1 MAFLRKRASGNYALS
16 FKWKGKSHIKALG
29 TNDEQAAQA
38 IKKDADEQLARIRR
52 GESAV
57 ASRLLAEGISIVD
70 VLFGSPEVTAKLG
83 TATED
88 NPLTMAELLDGY
100 LARLKSTVGS
110 DQQYN
115 TNLWL
120 KRIRDFFGEDRR
132 VMTLT
137 PDELEQYHKHRA
149 KSVGGT
155 SIKKELGSL
164 KAALTWGIDNKLI
177 PSNPINRWPAIKT
190 QRQKRFEWKSDI
202 DALIASHTFKNSAER
217 EAFLNEMKLRMVLT
231 QKDIKSLID
240 LAREKEP
247 ELVLPLM
254 LVCSTGV
261 RRKELVLIRK
271 QDFDP
276 RRGTIIVGSKKQSK
290 TEDITY
296 RSIVLPSEVARAL
309 RQHHKSLPKSERM
322 LFPVFSDTEKNY
334 HNRWVEYE
342 TDSKGKPKLD
352 SRGKK
357 IKKTDGRG
365 KPILTKRRLASDR
378 LRSEKAGRM
387 LGRLVKGTEFEL
399 MNGWHCLRHSF
410 ISICVSKGLTWEQ
423 IAEWVGHVSPKT
435 TRLYTHFNLEDSK
448 KRIESLEIRF

>member
-1 MAFLRKRASGNYALS
+1 MLFCANGTPTERQRFANSRSWSCLPGTRETEGRTASLRKRTNGKYSLD
-16 FKWKGKSHIKALG
+16 FRWKGKPHIKALG
-29 TNDEQAAQA
+29 TDDLQEAEQ
-38 IKKDADEQLARIRR
+38 IRKDADEQLARIRR

-83 TATED
+83 SATED
-88 NPLTMAELLDGY
+88 NPLTLAELADGY
-100 LARLKSTVGS
+100 LSRLKSTVGS
-110 DQQYN
+110 DQYYN
-115 TNLWL
+115 TNLWR

-137 PDELEQYHKHRA
+137 PDELQQYHKHRA

-164 KAALTWGIDNKLI
+164 KAALTWGTDNKLI
-177 PSNPINRWPAIKT
+177 PSSPINRWPAIKT
-190 QRQKRFEWKSDI
+190 QRQKHFEWKSDI
-202 DALIASHTFKNSAER
+202 DALIASHTFKNNAER
-217 EAFLNEMKLRMVLT
+217 EAFLKEMKTRIVLT
-231 QKDIKSLID
+231 QKDIKKLID

-247 ELVLPLM
+247 DLVLPLM

-261 RRKELVLIRK
+261 RREELVLIRK

-290 TEDITY
+290 TEEITY
-296 RSIVLPSEVARAL
+296 RTIVLPSEVAKVL
-309 RQHHKSLPKSERM
+309 RQHHKAVPKSERM
-322 LFPVFSDTEKNY
+322 LFPVFGDIEKNY

-342 TDSKGKPKLD
+342 TDGDGKPKLG

-365 KPILTKRRLASDR
+365 KTILTKRRLASDR
-378 LRSEKAGRM
+378 LRSERRDA
-387 LGRLVKGTEFEL
+387 
-399 MNGWHCLRHSF
+399 C
-410 ISICVSKGLTWEQ
+410 
-423 IAEWVGHVSPKT
+423 
-435 TRLYTHFNLEDSK
+435 
-448 KRIESLEIRF
+448 